1 MMTKFS
7 VVVEVNMD
15 DVYLKQVE
23 SWGVE
28 PSDHIATILAEPLRE
43 KGLVVKASALETD
56 HSLYERLIK
65 QQEHLIKA
73 DAYNDLEDEI
83 ISRACVGGV
92 CED

>member
-1 MMTKFS
+1 MTKFS
-7 VVVEVNMD
+7 VVVEVSMD

-23 SWGVE
+23 TWGVE
-28 PSDHIATILAEPLRE
+28 PSDHIATIIAEPLRE

-56 HSLYERLIK
+56 HALFDRLVK

-73 DAYNDLEDEI
+73 DAYNDLENEI